1 MNTDTD
7 AIGPAVADAVAA
19 PLDLLP
25 LMRPSVRCGHLE
37 LTADAMGMAP
47 IVEGFLAAERKP
59 SVTPD
64 ANVSNPQGAVLASG
78 LLNQL
83 PALTDELLKRVLKQ
97 SDIDGN
103 QGDIYGD
110 DRLVPVDDLHQSLQD
125 NLTFMLRNLGCAGS
139 HDLGGPRGTGRRRA
153 EQGAPL
159 AAVLSSL
166 QVGFRFMWDT
176 LVAEA
181 HQTGIIS
188 DAELVE
194 IASEVWM
201 LNTLFTTELATA
213 YRDARTDL
221 VLRQDQERSALVEA
235 LLEGRIADMA
245 TVWEA
250 ADLLGLPYQGVFVV
264 VAAEIPAVA
273 RHTLPGV
280 ECRLH
285 VRGIGSAWQL
295 LPDLQVGIVSLR
307 SQRNTLALVEILRS
321 GAVARVGVSP
331 VYTRLERT
339 SEALHLA
346 RIALAS
352 SPAGDPT
359 VNLFDDAPLSILVVS
374 SPTTS
379 YRITNTI
386 LGPLLDIDPDERDM
400 LLNTLAA
407 FFAFQG
413 SAIEAG
419 KHLYCH
425 PNTVRHRLRRIERQT
440 GRSLQDPRS
449 SAELFVALE
458 ALRSLPDP
466 TGRDV

>member
-1 MNTDTD
+1 MTQ
-7 AIGPAVADAVAA
+7 
-19 PLDLLP
+19 
-25 LMRPSVRCGHLE
+25 
-37 LTADAMGMAP
+37 
-47 IVEGFLAAERKP
+47 
-59 SVTPD
+59 D
-64 ANVSNPQGAVLASG
+64 ANVSDPQGAVLTSA
-78 LLNQL
+78 LLNRL
-83 PALTDELLKRVLKQ
+83 PALTDELLNRALKQ
-97 SDIDGN
+97 SDIYGN
-103 QGDIYGD
+103 QSDIYGD
-110 DRLVPVDDLHQSLQD
+110 DRLVPIDDLHQSLQD
-125 NLTFMLRNLGCAGS
+125 NLTFMFSNLGCAGS
-139 HDLGGPRGTGRRRA
+139 HDLAAPRRTGRRRA

-166 QVGFRFMWDT
+166 QVGFRFTWDT

-181 HQTGIIS
+181 HQTGIVS
-188 DAELVE
+188 DAELVDL
-194 IASEVWM
+194 ASEVWM

-213 YRDARTDL
+213 YRDARTEL
-221 VLRQDQERSALVEA
+221 VLRQGQERSALVEA
-235 LLEGRIADMA
+235 LLEGRIADTA

-250 ADLLGLPYQGVFVV
+250 ADLLGLPYQGVLVV
-264 VAAEIPAVA
+264 VAAEVPTAA
-273 RHTLPGV
+273 RHALPRL
-280 ECRLH
+280 ESRLH

-295 LPDLQVGIVSLR
+295 LADLQVGIVSLR
-307 SQRNTLALVEILRS
+307 SQRNTRVLVEILRS

-352 SPAGDPT
+352 SPAGDPI
-359 VNLFDDAPLSILVVS
+359 VNVFDDAPLPVLVVS

-379 YRITNTI
+379 YRITKTI
-386 LGPLLDIDPDERDM
+386 LGPLLDINPDERDM

-425 PNTVRHRLRRIERQT
+425 PNTVRHRLHRIERQT

-449 SAELFVALE
+449 SAELFIALE
-458 ALRSLPDP
+458 ALRRLPEP
-466 TGRDV
+466 AGGYA

>member
-1 MNTDTD
+1 MTQ
-7 AIGPAVADAVAA
+7 
-19 PLDLLP
+19 
-25 LMRPSVRCGHLE
+25 
-37 LTADAMGMAP
+37 
-47 IVEGFLAAERKP
+47 
-59 SVTPD
+59 D
-64 ANVSNPQGAVLASG
+64 ANVSDPQGAALTSA
-78 LLNQL
+78 LLNRL
-83 PALTDELLKRVLKQ
+83 PALTDELLKCVLKQ
-97 SDIDGN
+97 SEIDGN
-103 QGDIYGD
+103 QSDIYGD
-110 DRLVPVDDLHQSLQD
+110 DRLVPIDDLHRSLQD
-125 NLTFMLRNLGCAGS
+125 NLTVMVSNLGCAGS
-139 HDLGGPRGTGRRRA
+139 HDLAAPRRTGRRRA

-159 AAVLSSL
+159 AAVLSSQ
-166 QVGFRFMWDT
+166 QVGFRFIWDT

-181 HQTGIIS
+181 HQTGIVS
-188 DAELVE
+188 GAELVSL
-194 IASEVWM
+194 ASEVWM

-213 YRDARTDL
+213 YRDARTEL

-235 LLEGRIADMA
+235 LLVGRIADTA

-250 ADLLGLPYQGVFVV
+250 ADLLGLPYQGVLAV
-264 VAAEIPAVA
+264 VAAEVPAA
-273 RHTLPGV
+273 TRHALPRL
-280 ECRLH
+280 ESRLH

-295 LPDLQVGIVSLR
+295 LADLQVGIVSLR
-307 SQRNTLALVEILRS
+307 SRRNTSALVEILRS

-352 SPAGDPT
+352 SPAGDPK
-359 VNLFDDAPLSILVVS
+359 VNVFDDAPLPVLVAS
-374 SPTTS
+374 SPATS
-379 YRITNTI
+379 DRIAKTI
-386 LGPLLDIDPDERDM
+386 LGPLLEINPDERDM

-425 PNTVRHRLRRIERQT
+425 PNTVRHRLRRVERHT

-458 ALRSLPDP
+458 TLRRLPEP
-466 TGRDV
+466 AGGCA

>member
-1 MNTDTD
+1 MTQ
-7 AIGPAVADAVAA
+7 
-19 PLDLLP
+19 
-25 LMRPSVRCGHLE
+25 
-37 LTADAMGMAP
+37 
-47 IVEGFLAAERKP
+47 
-59 SVTPD
+59 D
-64 ANVSNPQGAVLASG
+64 ANVSDPQGAVLTSA
-78 LLNQL
+78 LLNRL
-83 PALTDELLKRVLKQ
+83 PALTDELLNRALKQ
-97 SDIDGN
+97 SDIYGN
-103 QGDIYGD
+103 QSDIYGD
-110 DRLVPVDDLHQSLQD
+110 DRLVPIDDLHQSLQD
-125 NLTFMLRNLGCAGS
+125 NLTFMFSNLGCAGS
-139 HDLGGPRGTGRRRA
+139 HDLAAPRRTGRRRA

-166 QVGFRFMWDT
+166 QVGFRFTWDT

-181 HQTGIIS
+181 HQTGIVS
-188 DAELVE
+188 DAELVDL
-194 IASEVWM
+194 ASEVWM

-213 YRDARTDL
+213 YRDARTEL
-221 VLRQDQERSALVEA
+221 VLRQGQERSALVEA
-235 LLEGRIADMA
+235 LLEGRIADTA

-250 ADLLGLPYQGVFVV
+250 ADLLGLPYQGVLVV
-264 VAAEIPAVA
+264 VAAEVPTAA
-273 RHTLPGV
+273 RHALPRL
-280 ECRLH
+280 ESRLH

-295 LPDLQVGIVSLR
+295 LADLQVGIVSLR
-307 SQRNTLALVEILRS
+307 SRQNTPALVEILRS

-352 SPAGDPT
+352 SPAGDPM
-359 VNLFDDAPLSILVVS
+359 VNVFDDAPLPVLVVS

-379 YRITNTI
+379 DRIAKTI
-386 LGPLLDIDPDERDM
+386 LGPLLDINPDERDM

-425 PNTVRHRLRRIERQT
+425 PNTVRHRLHRIERQT

-449 SAELFVALE
+449 SAELFIALE
-458 ALRSLPDP
+458 ALRRLPEP
-466 TGRDV
+466 AGGYA